1 MVVSGLPGSG
11 KSTLAAQLRDD
22 LALPLLSLDTVKEAV
37 VDGLAS
43 DAPADRFAVR
53 RAAATVLVQLAA
65 ANPRGAVVDVWIDP
79 HRDASGFCAALKEI
93 PGARFVEVVCR
104 VPADVAVDR
113 YAQRRRHPAHLPM
126 DADTEQRIRAAAPM
140 VGPLGLGPHR
150 DVCTATPLDEPR
162 RTGLLSWL
170 ARQGVPSRSTP

>member
-113 YAQRRRHPAHLPM
+113 YARRRRHPAHLPM
-126 DADTEQRIRAAAPM
+126 DADTEQRIRAAAP
-140 VGPLGLGPHR
+140 V
-150 DVCTATPLDEPR
+150 
-162 RTGLLSWL
+162 
-170 ARQGVPSRSTP
+170 VPPGRLNERSDTSGSVNWSHPPTSRST